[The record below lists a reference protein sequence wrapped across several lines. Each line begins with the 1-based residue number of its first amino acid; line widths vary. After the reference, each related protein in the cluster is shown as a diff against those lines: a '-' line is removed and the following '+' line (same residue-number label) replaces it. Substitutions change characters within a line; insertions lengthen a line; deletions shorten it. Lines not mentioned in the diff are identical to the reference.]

1 MTSTRGRVGRA
12 ALVLMGS
19 LGVSAAASADGADV
33 RALRLERPA
42 QFWSQGYTAM
52 VPSIRLP
59 TSHAGDDLIQV
70 WLRLPA
76 DGKVDARYLQ
86 DQERFT
92 LEFPP
97 GTRSDRIEYFRVPDA
112 DGTKAWTAVD
122 VRGTTIEADGSQ
134 RFHVLRPLDDSVG
147 ATLVGWSWPRDDRA
161 AQQTVDREL
170 KQLVQRVR
178 RPPNKPPMD
187 EAEARSMV
195 EFNQCAECHQP
206 NLQRARFASQRSLE
220 RATDAMGFFVPHAV
234 VQDRCV
240 VANHRPRDL
249 NSEDP
254 FVSVTCDDGPARL
267 QNDDGHEYYVCPDD
281 SVPMGARDV
290 EAALRAGQDYTQRAC
305 ASRRYL
311 YQHMTAQARQAFAP
325 AFRACGIP

>member
-1 MTSTRGRVGRA
+1 MTSTRGGIGRA
-12 ALVLMGS
+12 LLALVGS
-19 LGVSAAASADGADV
+19 LGVAAAAFAGDGDV
-33 RALRLERPA
+33 RAVRIEQPA
-42 QFWSQGYTAM
+42 RFWAQSYTAM

-59 TSHAGDDLIQV
+59 TTHAGDDLIQV
-70 WLRLPA
+70 WMRLPTG
-76 DGKVDARYLQ
+76 GKVDVHYLH

-92 LEFPP
+92 LIFPP
-97 GTRSDRIEYFRVPDA
+97 GTRSDRVEYFLVPDA
-112 DGTKAWTAVD
+112 DGAEVWSPVD

-134 RFHVLRPLDDSVG
+134 RFHVLRPLDDRVG
-147 ATLVGWSWPRDDRA
+147 AALVGWSWPRDDELAQRA
-161 AQQTVDREL
+161 VDRKL
-170 KQLVQRVR
+170 RQLVKKVR

-195 EFNQCAECHQP
+195 EFNHCAECHQP

-254 FVSVTCDDGPARL
+254 FVSVTCDEGPARL
-267 QNDDGHEYYVCPDD
+267 RNDVGHEYYVCPDD
-281 SVPMGARDV
+281 GVPMGARDV
-290 EAALRAGQDYTQRAC
+290 EAALRSGQEYTQRMC
-305 ASRRYL
+305 AARRYL
-311 YQHMTAQARQAFAP
+311 YQHMTEQARDAFAS